1 MEDSEILELYRIR
14 SEEALRQTEKKYSRY
29 LFTISANI
37 LADRED
43 SRECVNDTY
52 LRAWETIPPAF
63 PQRLAGYLGKICRDI
78 SISVYRRKKAA
89 KRGGSEYALS
99 LDELCDCVSG
109 SETPEESYEVKLLSA
124 AIGEYLLGISAQAR
138 VEFVQRYYFCDS
150 VKAIAKYSGRSESA
164 VKSGLLR
171 TRRGL
176 REYLEKEG
184 FTV

>member
-1 MEDSEILELYRIR
+1 MEDCEILELYRTR
-14 SEEALRQTEKKYSRY
+14 SEEALRQTEQKYSRY
-29 LFTISANI
+29 LMTISLNI
-37 LADRED
+37 LTDRED

-52 LRAWETIPPAF
+52 LRAWNTIPPNF
-63 PQRLAGYLGKICRDI
+63 PERLARYLGKICRDI

-89 KRGGSEYALS
+89 KRGGSEYSLS
-99 LDELCDCVSG
+99 LEELCDCVSG
-109 SETPEESYEVKLLSA
+109 SSTPEESYEIKRLSA
-124 AIGEYLLGISAQAR
+124 AIGEYLRGISTQAR

-150 VKAIAKYSGRSESA
+150 VKAIAEYSGRSVSA

-176 REYLEKEG
+176 KDYLEKEG